1 MQIKKR
7 ASVAA
12 ALVAA
17 AVAVVIAVAPG
28 ASAHRTSTTYNV
40 TSTAQLN
47 TALAVAVAGDTIIL
61 SGRTYYTA
69 DDTDGDVTDGFNLP
83 GGVLLTGKTLNGVC
97 TKTATTILDGDAKP
111 GNAAAHTG
119 KVLTIDGNG
128 ARVQC
133 LTVRFGTT
141 GIYSDGWNGLNV
153 KSAAFVGNGRDLA
166 AGSDG
171 DSIYVQ
177 DGNGV
182 KVNKTTFIGDGHHA
196 IQSDVSV
203 NVNNTSWIVQGNTF
217 NNIAYSCIAAF
228 NNASALISGNTCN
241 TVGFSADAIDV
252 EGTAV
257 AGTPNTVTSNTVK
270 NSYNGCYYI
279 SGDNTQLTNNKCGAA
294 HDDYGAEL
302 YGNGV
307 VASGNTFGLTYN
319 ACIYSNDNN
328 QQILNNTCGQTRE
341 YGIEV
346 FGDNTIVSNLTIGQT
361 YNTCLYSNGFH
372 ETWTTVTC
380 GSVTGTGGSDYG
392 MYAGAQNSTYTGIAI
407 GHTYD
412 ACFYSDNTNQTFNT
426 ISCKGVSDSY
436 GIESTSDN
444 FTVNGFDF
452 GATYSGCV
460 YSNGSDN
467 ATIKNGHCARVL
479 QDEAVNAFAA
489 DTTIDK
495 VVVDAAYGI
504 CFYVGGDNSTL
515 TNSTGSNCGL
525 GDTDQGI
532 YWYGVGNALISNN
545 VITNTYSTGLYV
557 TVTGGD
563 FTVTNNKVTGS
574 QWSDCVNIYTP
585 DTLTLSGNTAKQCY
599 DSALDAGA
607 NTNPTVT
614 SNTGKDTSFDTMM
627 DIHCYVDCTGAVVGS
642 NTLDGGQ
649 DEQNGLLV
657 TNDAATDPGL
667 TVTNNTIMNV
677 SGHGLVTS
685 GDHNYLSGNS
695 VKNAGVSDNYFGIW
709 LNSNDNTLT
718 GSTVTGGFDNAIE
731 ISGND
736 NNVHDNVNITA
747 NDEDGIH
754 VASGNDN
761 IVNANTVTANH
772 GEGIENDGATTV
784 ISNNN
789 SYKNR
794 QDCAGTGTTNPGG
807 VAASPGLGG
816 NTCADG
822 TDFTDVGPITVP
834 NRTPLATG
842 QSVPTSAPAPRQA
855 QPAKQSRP
863 AHHVAGRDPN
873 TPRVMPI
880 R

>member
-1 MQIKKR
+1 MHIKKR

-28 ASAHRTSTTYNV
+28 ASAHRSSTTYNV

-47 TALAVAVAGDTIIL
+47 TALALAVAGDTIIL

-111 GNAAAHTG
+111 GNAAGHTG
-119 KVLTIDGNG
+119 VVLTIDGSG
-128 ARVQC
+128 AKVQC

-153 KSAAFVGNGRDLA
+153 KTAAFVGNGRDLA

-171 DSIYVQ
+171 DAIYIQ

-182 KVNKTTFIGDGHHA
+182 KVNKTTFIGAGHHA

-203 NVNNTSWIVQGNTF
+203 NVNNTNWIVQGNTF
-217 NNIAYSCIAAF
+217 NNVASSCIAAF

-241 TVGFSADAIDV
+241 TVGFSAPAIDV

-257 AGTPNTVTSNTVK
+257 AGTPNTVSSNTVK
-270 NSYNGCYYI
+270 NSYDDCYYI
-279 SGDNTQLTNNKCGAA
+279 SGDNTQFLSNKCGAA
-294 HDDYGAEL
+294 HNNYGVQLFGIGA
-302 YGNGV
+302 
-307 VASGNTFGLTYN
+307 VASGNSFGVTLN
-319 ACIYSNDNN
+319 ACINAADDN
-328 QQILNNTCGQTRE
+328 QQILNNTCGQTHDIGFE
-341 YGIEV
+341 TSGN
-346 FGDNTIVSNLTIGQT
+346 NTIVSNLTIGQS
-361 YNTCLYSNGFH
+361 YLTCLYSNGFH
-372 ETWTTVTC
+372 ETWTTVSC
-380 GSVTGTGGSDYG
+380 GSVTDPSTTEYG
-392 MYAGAQNSTYTGIAI
+392 LYAGAQNSTYTGVAI
-407 GHTYD
+407 GHTYGP
-412 ACFYSDNTNQTFNT
+412 CFYSDNTNQTFNT
-426 ISCKGVSDSY
+426 ISCKGSSDSY

-452 GATYSGCV
+452 GATYDGCV

-479 QDEAVNAFAA
+479 DDEAINAFAA

-495 VVVDAAYGI
+495 VVVDGAYGI
-504 CFYVGGDNSTL
+504 CFYVGGDNSSL
-515 TNSTGSNCGL
+515 TNSTGSNCGI
-525 GDTDQGI
+525 GDSDQGI
-532 YWYGVGNALISNN
+532 YWYGTGTALIDKN
-545 VITNTYSTGLYV
+545 VITNTYSYGLYV
-557 TVTGGD
+557 TVASGD
-563 FTVTNNKVTGS
+563 FTITNNKVSGS
-574 QWSDCVNIYTP
+574 QWADCFYIYTP
-585 DTLTLSGNTAKQCY
+585 DTLTLSANTAKQCY
-599 DSALDAGA
+599 DSAFEAGV
-607 NTNPTVT
+607 NNNPIVT

-649 DEQNGLLV
+649 NENNGLLV

-667 TVTNNTIMNV
+667 TVSNNTIMNV

-695 VKNAGVSDNYFGIW
+695 VKNAGIQDNYFGIW

-731 ISGND
+731 ISGDD
-736 NNVHDNVNITA
+736 NNVNNNTNITG

-807 VAASPGLGG
+807 VAATPALGG

-822 TDFTDVGPITVP
+822 TDFTDAGPITVP
-834 NRTPLATG
+834 NRKPLPTGRPITTGTP
-842 QSVPTSAPAPRQA
+842 SPR
-855 QPAKQSRP
+855 R
-863 AHHVAGRDPN
+863 
-873 TPRVMPI
+873 
-880 R
+880 